1 MDFASVLQAIATIGF
16 PIVACIGI
24 AWFFNKV
31 NENYRQD
38 IKELSLQHKEEMQAM
53 TEAVTNNTMAL
64 QKLIDKIES
73 GDVND

>member
-1 MDFASVLQAIATIGF
+1 MDFASVLQAITTTGF

-38 IKELSLQHKEEMQAM
+38 IKDLSIQHKEEMQAM

-73 GDVND
+73 GDNNA

>member
-1 MDFASVLQAIATIGF
+1 MDFTSILQAIATIGF

-73 GDVND
+73 GDDNG

>member
-1 MDFASVLQAIATIGF
+1 MDFTSILQAIATIGF

-38 IKELSLQHKEEMQAM
+38 IKELSMQHKEEMQAM

-73 GDVND
+73 GDDNG

>member
-1 MDFASVLQAIATIGF
+1 MDFTSILQAIATIGF

-38 IKELSLQHKEEMQAM
+38 IKELSMQHKEEMQAM

-64 QKLIDKIES
+64 QKLIDKLES
-73 GDVND
+73 GDAND

>member
-1 MDFASVLQAIATIGF
+1 MDFASVLQAITTTGF

-38 IKELSLQHKEEMQAM
+38 IKDLSLQHKEEMQAM

>member
-1 MDFASVLQAIATIGF
+1 MDFTSILSAISSIGF

-38 IKELSLQHKEEMQAM
+38 IKEMSQQHKEEMQAM

-64 QKLIDKIES
+64 QKLIDKLEG
-73 GDVND
+73 GDNDD

>member
-1 MDFASVLQAIATIGF
+1 MDFTSILQAIATIGF

-38 IKELSLQHKEEMQAM
+38 IKELSMQHKEEMQAM
-53 TEAVTNNTMAL
+53 TEAVTNNTIAL

-73 GDVND
+73 GDDNG

>member
-1 MDFASVLQAIATIGF
+1 MDFTSILQAIATIGF

-38 IKELSLQHKEEMQAM
+38 IKELSMQHKEEMQAM

-73 GDVND
+73 GEDNG

>member
-1 MDFASVLQAIATIGF
+1 MDFASVLQAITTTGF

-38 IKELSLQHKEEMQAM
+38 IKDLSLQHKEEMQAM

-73 GDVND
+73 GEDNG

>member
-1 MDFASVLQAIATIGF
+1 MDFASVLQAITTTGF

-38 IKELSLQHKEEMQAM
+38 IKDLSLQHKEEMQAM

-73 GDVND
+73 GDDNG

>member
-24 AWFFNKV
+24 AWFLTRLMK
-31 NENYRQD
+31 NYRQD

-73 GDVND
+73 GDAND

>member
-1 MDFASVLQAIATIGF
+1 MDFASVLQAITTTGF

-38 IKELSLQHKEEMQAM
+38 IKDLSLQHKEEMQAM

-73 GDVND
+73 GDAND

>member
-1 MDFASVLQAIATIGF
+1 MDFTSVLQAIATIGF

-73 GDVND
+73 GEAND

>member
-1 MDFASVLQAIATIGF
+1 MDFASVLQAITTVGF
-16 PIVACIGI
+16 PIVACIGT

-64 QKLIDKIES
+64 QKLIDRVD
-73 GDVND
+73 GDEK

>member
-1 MDFASVLQAIATIGF
+1 MDFSSVLQAIATIGF

-38 IKELSLQHKEEMQAM
+38 IKELSMQHKEEMQAM

-73 GDVND
+73 GDDK

>member
-1 MDFASVLQAIATIGF
+1 MDFASVLKAIATIGF

-73 GDVND
+73 GDGND